1 MKQETFNVL
10 FFLKKNR
17 IKANG
22 EAPISV
28 RITVNGQYFEIY
40 IKRSIPVDQWDQPR
54 GRAKGKSRIATETN
68 LYIESICSR
77 IFQIHRELESDG
89 RDITVET
96 VRNKYFG
103 VDEER
108 KTLLQVFTE
117 HNTEARSL
125 IGKGYVDK
133 TVQRFE
139 TTARYLSEFL
149 KAEYNLSDIAL
160 KELDLAFIRK
170 FDVFLK
176 VEKNCAQNSAITRL
190 KNLKKIT
197 RIAFS
202 NDWMQKDPFVTYRF
216 KFDETNPEF
225 LSKEELDMLIQKEFP
240 IQRLE
245 IVRDIFAFCCFTG
258 LAFTDI
264 QQLKPE
270 HLVKDN
276 DGSMWIRKN
285 RQKTKNMCNIP
296 LLNTA
301 CQLIE
306 KYKNYPECQK
316 KNIIFPV
323 PSNQRMNSYLKEIAD
338 VCGISKKLTTHVA
351 RHTCATVVMLANNVS
366 LKNVAKILGHS
377 NTRTTEHY
385 AKVLDSSILRDVKN
399 VDEKFANL
407 NII

>member
-54 GRAKGKSRIATETN
+54 GRAKGKSRITTETN
-68 LYIESICSR
+68 LYIEAIRSR

-117 HNTEARSL
+117 HNIEARSL

-216 KFDETNPEF
+216 KFEETDPEF
-225 LSKEELDMLIQKEFP
+225 LTQEELNGMIRKEFP
-240 IQRLE
+240 VQRLE

-264 QQLKPE
+264 KQLKPE

-306 KYKNYPECQK
+306 KYKNHPECQK

>member
-68 LYIESICSR
+68 LYIESIRSN
-77 IFQIHRELESDG
+77 IYQIHRELESDG

-125 IGKGYVDK
+125 IGKGYVGK

-139 TTARYLSEFL
+139 TTARYLGEFINV
-149 KAEYNLSDIAL
+149 EYNLSDIAL

-216 KFDETNPEF
+216 KFEETDPEF
-225 LSKEELDMLIQKEFP
+225 LTQEELNGMIQKEFS
-240 IQRLE
+240 INRLE
-245 IVRDIFAFCCFTG
+245 VVRDIFVFCCFSG

-306 KYKNYPECQK
+306 KYKSHPECQK

-338 VCGISKKLTTHVA
+338 VCEISKKLTTHVA

-399 VDEKFANL
+399 VDGKFANL

>member
-68 LYIESICSR
+68 LYIEAIRSR

-108 KTLLQVFTE
+108 KRLLQVFTE
-117 HNTEARSL
+117 HNTETRSL

-139 TTARYLSEFL
+139 TTARYLSEFI
-149 KAEYNLSDIAL
+149 KSEYNLSDIAL

-202 NDWMQKDPFVTYRF
+202 NDWMQKDPFATYRF
-216 KFDETNPEF
+216 
-225 LSKEELDMLIQKEFP
+225 SIS
-240 IQRLE
+240 
-245 IVRDIFAFCCFTG
+245 
-258 LAFTDI
+258 
-264 QQLKPE
+264 
-270 HLVKDN
+270 
-276 DGSMWIRKN
+276 SM
-285 RQKTKNMCNIP
+285 C
-296 LLNTA
+296 
-301 CQLIE
+301 
-306 KYKNYPECQK
+306 
-316 KNIIFPV
+316 
-323 PSNQRMNSYLKEIAD
+323 PS
-338 VCGISKKLTTHVA
+338 
-351 RHTCATVVMLANNVS
+351 
-366 LKNVAKILGHS
+366 
-377 NTRTTEHY
+377 
-385 AKVLDSSILRDVKN
+385 
-399 VDEKFANL
+399 EKFL
-407 NII
+407 

>member
-68 LYIESICSR
+68 LYIEAIRSK

-103 VDEER
+103 VEEER

-139 TTARYLSEFL
+139 TTARYLSEFI
-149 KAEYNLSDIAL
+149 KSEYNLSDIAL

-225 LSKEELDMLIQKEFP
+225 LSKEELDTLIQKEFP

-306 KYKNYPECQK
+306 KYKNHPECQK

-323 PSNQRMNSYLKEIAD
+323 QSNQRMNSYLKEIAD

>member
-68 LYIESICSR
+68 LYIEAIRSK
-77 IFQIHRELESDG
+77 IFQIHRELESNG

-103 VDEER
+103 VEEER

-117 HNTEARSL
+117 HNIEARSL

-139 TTARYLSEFL
+139 TTARYLSEFI

-225 LSKEELDMLIQKEFP
+225 LSKEELNTLIQKEFP
-240 IQRLE
+240 IKRLE
-245 IVRDIFAFCCFTG
+245 IVRDIFTFCCFTG

-323 PSNQRMNSYLKEIAD
+323 PSNQRMNSYLKETAAI
-338 VCGISKKLTTHVA
+338 
-351 RHTCATVVMLANNVS
+351 
-366 LKNVAKILGHS
+366 
-377 NTRTTEHY
+377 
-385 AKVLDSSILRDVKN
+385 
-399 VDEKFANL
+399 
-407 NII
+407 

>member
-1 MKQETFNVL
+1 MKRKSFSVL
-10 FFLKKNR
+10 FFLRKK
-17 IKANG
+17 KLLKNG
-22 EAPISV
+22 EAPV
-28 RITVNGQYFEIY
+28 CMRITADRSMCDIQ
-40 IKRSIPVDQWDQPR
+40 IKRSIAVELWDQAKERSKGR
-54 GRAKGKSRIATETN
+54 GQEAYELN
-68 LYIESICSR
+68 LYIESIRSK
-77 IFQIHRELESDG
+77 IYQIHRELETDGKTVNAETIKNKFYGIDSD
-89 RDITVET
+89 
-96 VRNKYFG
+96 N
-103 VDEER
+103 

-139 TTARYLSEFL
+139 TTARYLSEFI
-149 KAEYNLSDIAL
+149 KAEYSLSDIAL

-176 VEKNCAQNSAITRL
+176 VKKNCAQNSAITRL

-225 LSKEELDMLIQKEFP
+225 LSKEELNTLIQKEFP

-276 DGSMWIRKN
+276 EGSMWIRKN

-338 VCGISKKLTTHVA
+338 VCGISKKLTTHTA

>member
-68 LYIESICSR
+68 LYIEAIRSK
-77 IFQIHRELESDG
+77 IFQIHRELESNG

-103 VDEER
+103 VEEER

-117 HNTEARSL
+117 HNIEARSL

-139 TTARYLSEFL
+139 TTARYLSEFI

-225 LSKEELDMLIQKEFP
+225 LSKEELDTLIQKEFS
-240 IQRLE
+240 IKRLE
-245 IVRDIFAFCCFTG
+245 IVRDIFAFCCFSG

-306 KYKNYPECQK
+306 KYKNHPECQK